1 MTTTFLL
8 LCRGCFVFDQQGAQP
23 FVIGGT
29 DEAFFELGGESFGL
43 ADLCQSPTVAS
54 FFKPY
59 DNSLSPYTWLVQ
71 NAIMSYAYR

>member
-1 MTTTFLL
+1 M
-8 LCRGCFVFDQQGAQP
+8 
-23 FVIGGT
+23 IGGT

-59 DNSLSPYTWLVQ
+59 DNSLSPYTWLLQ

>member
-1 MTTTFLL
+1 M
-8 LCRGCFVFDQQGAQP
+8 QP

-29 DEAFFELGGESFGL
+29 DEAFFDLEGESFGL

-59 DNSLSPYTWLVQ
+59 DNSLSPFAWLEQ
-71 NAIMSYAYR
+71 GAYMSYAYR